1 MSRRFIRVGGA
12 GALLAPLLF
21 LAACG
26 FQLRG
31 GGAGAA
37 LARVHV
43 GEAGAAPL
51 AEALRLA
58 LEQAGS
64 SLRPG
69 TGEGAGEANWRVLVS
84 GERLARELLSVNP
97 STGKA
102 EEYQLRLYARLRL
115 EDRQGQVLIRDE
127 PVQVLREYSYD
138 AAQALAM
145 SEQETEI
152 RTELRRWW
160 AQLAL
165 ERLGRAAAEHSAAGH
180 SP

>member
-1 MSRRFIRVGGA
+1 MSRCLARVG
-12 GALLAPLLF
+12 PLLLPLLY

-31 GGAGAA
+31 GGAGVA

-43 GEAGAAPL
+43 GEANAARL

-58 LEQAGS
+58 LERAGS
-64 SLRPG
+64 SLRP
-69 TGEGAGEANWRVLVS
+69 EAGEADWRVRVS

-102 EEYQLRLYARLRL
+102 EEYQLSLYARLRL

-138 AAQALAM
+138 PAQALAM

-152 RTELRRWW
+152 QADLRRYW
-160 AQLAL
+160 ARLAL
-165 ERLGRAAAEHSAAGH
+165 ERLGRAASGH